1 MRILFLSDNFPPE
14 TNAPATRLHEHAVRW
29 VRAGHEVTV
38 ITCAPNFPEGKLYP
52 GYANRWRQV
61 ETIDGI
67 RVVRVKT
74 YITANEGFV
83 RRTLDYLSFMASG
96 FVAGLFERRPDV
108 VVSTSPQF
116 FCALGTW
123 ALSAARRL
131 PWVFELRDLW
141 PASIV
146 AVGAME
152 RSAVIR
158 LLEKLEL
165 FMYRRAD
172 AIVSVTESFRED
184 LAARGIER
192 DKIHVVVNGVDLDRY
207 APRPRDEALAR
218 QFGLEGKFVLGYMG
232 THGMAH
238 ALDRVLDA
246 AELLRERPE
255 VAFFFA
261 GSGAE
266 RAGVERCVAAIG
278 LDNVRMIPRQPKEMM
293 PALWSL
299 CDLALIPLR
308 NTPVFSTVIPSKL
321 FEAMGMGVPVLM
333 SLPEG
338 EATGIVRR
346 TACGVCVAPENPQA
360 MADAVIALAGDAE
373 RMAALRSASA
383 AAAPEYSRERQ
394 ARKMAEILARVAAT
408 SEGRH

>member
-38 ITCAPNFPEGKLYP
+38 ITCAPNFPEGKLFA
-52 GYANRWRQV
+52 GYENRWRQV

-83 RRTLDYLSFMASG
+83 RRTLDYMSFMVTG
-96 FVAGLFERRPDV
+96 FVAGLFEKRPDV

-123 ALSAARRL
+123 ALSAVRRL

-152 RSAVIR
+152 RSPVIR
-158 LLEKLEL
+158 MLEKLEL

-184 LAARGIER
+184 LAARGIDR
-192 DKIHVVVNGVDLDRY
+192 TKIHVVINGVDLDRY
-207 APRPRDEALAR
+207 APRPRDQALAR

-246 AELLRERPE
+246 AELLRDREDI
-255 VAFFFA
+255 AFFFA

-266 RAGVERCVAAIG
+266 RARVEQRVAELR
-278 LDNVRMIPRQPKEMM
+278 LDNVKMIPRQPKEAM

-338 EATGIVRR
+338 EATAIVKR
-346 TACGVCVAPENPQA
+346 TGCGVCVPPEDPRA
-360 MADAVIALAGDAE
+360 MADAVLALATDAE

-383 AAAPEYSRERQ
+383 AAAPEYSRDRQ
-394 ARKMAEILARVAAT
+394 AGRMMGVLQGVAR
-408 SEGRH
+408 G

>member
-38 ITCAPNFPEGKLYP
+38 ITCAPNFPEGKLFA
-52 GYANRWRQV
+52 GYENRWRQV
-61 ETIDGI
+61 ERIDGI

-83 RRTLDYLSFMASG
+83 RRTLDYMSFMVTG
-96 FVAGLFERRPDV
+96 FVAGLFEKRPDV

-123 ALSAARRL
+123 ALSAVRRL

-152 RSAVIR
+152 RSPVIR
-158 LLEKLEL
+158 MLEKLEL

-184 LAARGIER
+184 LASRGIDR
-192 DKIHVVVNGVDLDRY
+192 TKIHVVINGVDLDRY
-207 APRPRDEALAR
+207 APRPRDQALAR

-246 AELLRERPE
+246 AELLRGRDDI
-255 VAFFFA
+255 AFFFA

-266 RAGVERCVAAIG
+266 RARVEQLVVELR
-278 LDNVRMIPRQPKEMM
+278 LDNVKMIPRQPKEAM

-308 NTPVFSTVIPSKL
+308 NTPVFATVIPSKL

-338 EATGIVRR
+338 EATAIVKR
-346 TACGVCVAPENPQA
+346 TGCGVCVPPEDPRA
-360 MADAVIALAGDAE
+360 MADAVLTLAADAE

-383 AAAPEYSRERQ
+383 AAAPEYSRDRQ
-394 ARKMAEILARVAAT
+394 AGRMVEVLQGVAR
-408 SEGRH
+408 G

>member
-38 ITCAPNFPEGKLYP
+38 ITCAPNFPEGKLFA
-52 GYANRWRQV
+52 GYENRWRQV

-83 RRTLDYLSFMASG
+83 RRTLDYMSFMVTG
-96 FVAGLFERRPDV
+96 FVAGLFETRPDV

-123 ALSAARRL
+123 ALSAVRRL

-152 RSAVIR
+152 RSPVIR
-158 LLEKLEL
+158 MLEKLEL

-184 LAARGIER
+184 LVSRGIDR
-192 DKIHVVVNGVDLDRY
+192 AKIHVVINGVDLDRY
-207 APRPRDEALAR
+207 APRPRDQALAR

-246 AELLRERPE
+246 AELLRDREDI
-255 VAFFFA
+255 AFFFA

-266 RAGVERCVAAIG
+266 RARVEQRVAELR
-278 LDNVRMIPRQPKEMM
+278 LDNVKMIPRQPKEAM

-308 NTPVFSTVIPSKL
+308 NTPVFATVIPSKL

-338 EATGIVRR
+338 EATAIVKR
-346 TACGVCVAPENPQA
+346 TGCGVCVPPEDPRA
-360 MADAVIALAGDAE
+360 MADAVLTLAADAE

-383 AAAPEYSRERQ
+383 AAAPEYSRDRQ
-394 ARKMAEILARVAAT
+394 
-408 SEGRH
+408 

>member
-38 ITCAPNFPEGKLYP
+38 ITCAPNFPEGKLFA
-52 GYANRWRQV
+52 GYENRWRQV
-61 ETIDGI
+61 ERIDGI

-83 RRTLDYLSFMASG
+83 RRTLDYMSFMVTG
-96 FVAGLFERRPDV
+96 FVAGLFEKRPDV

-123 ALSAARRL
+123 ALSAVRRL

-152 RSAVIR
+152 RSPVIR
-158 LLEKLEL
+158 MLETLEL

-184 LAARGIER
+184 LASRGIDR
-192 DKIHVVVNGVDLDRY
+192 TKIHVVINGVDLDRY
-207 APRPRDEALAR
+207 APRPRDQALAR

-246 AELLRERPE
+246 AELLRGRDDI
-255 VAFFFA
+255 AFFFA

-266 RAGVERCVAAIG
+266 RARVEQRVVELR
-278 LDNVRMIPRQPKEMM
+278 LDNVKMIPRQPKEAM

-308 NTPVFSTVIPSKL
+308 NTPVFATVIPSKL

-338 EATGIVRR
+338 EATAIVKR
-346 TACGVCVAPENPQA
+346 TGCGVCVPPEDPRA
-360 MADAVIALAGDAE
+360 MADAVLTLAADAE

-383 AAAPEYSRERQ
+383 AAAPEYSRDRQ
-394 ARKMAEILARVAAT
+394 AGRMVEVLQGVAR
-408 SEGRH
+408 G

>member
-38 ITCAPNFPEGKLYP
+38 ITCAPNFPEGKLFA
-52 GYANRWRQV
+52 GYENRWRQV
-61 ETIDGI
+61 ERIDGI

-83 RRTLDYLSFMASG
+83 RRTLDYMSFMVTG
-96 FVAGLFERRPDV
+96 FVAGLFEKRPDV

-123 ALSAARRL
+123 ALSAVRRL

-152 RSAVIR
+152 RSPVIR
-158 LLEKLEL
+158 MLEKLEL

-184 LAARGIER
+184 LVSRGIDR
-192 DKIHVVVNGVDLDRY
+192 AKIHVVINGVDLDRY
-207 APRPRDEALAR
+207 APRPRDQALAR

-246 AELLRERPE
+246 AELLRDRDDI
-255 VAFFFA
+255 AFFFA

-266 RAGVERCVAAIG
+266 RARVEQLVVELR
-278 LDNVRMIPRQPKEMM
+278 LDNVKMIPRQPKEAM

-308 NTPVFSTVIPSKL
+308 NTPVFATVIPSKL

-338 EATGIVRR
+338 EATAIVKR
-346 TACGVCVAPENPQA
+346 TGCGVCVPPEDPRA
-360 MADAVIALAGDAE
+360 MADAVLTLAADAE

-383 AAAPEYSRERQ
+383 AAAPEYSRDRQ
-394 ARKMAEILARVAAT
+394 AGRMVEVLQGVAR
-408 SEGRH
+408 G